1 MKKTKGFTLV
11 ELVVVIAIVGV
22 LASILV
28 PTMLTY
34 IRKAKLKSANTNAK
48 TAYNAVA
55 EFVTSTNA
63 ETGEPITTI
72 VPKYGG
78 GTVIDCNIPPNTT
91 LKSAQKAVHDVLSVN
106 GISSGHVWFDL
117 MQISGEDTFYVQ
129 WTGDGG
135 ATNVTEPVV
144 GQYPDPVTW
153 ETYNSINNKFGDY
166 IAPV

>member
-55 EFVTSTNA
+55 EFVTTTNA
-63 ETGEPITTI
+63 ETGEPITTF

-91 LKSAQKAVHDVLSVN
+91 LKSAQKAVHDVADHDIDDRMIRQDCPRHRNADEADICIYTHKIVE
-106 GISSGHVWFDL
+106 SSIILV
-117 MQISGEDTFYVQ
+117 Y
-129 WTGDGG
+129 
-135 ATNVTEPVV
+135 A
-144 GQYPDPVTW
+144 
-153 ETYNSINNKFGDY
+153 
-166 IAPV
+166 